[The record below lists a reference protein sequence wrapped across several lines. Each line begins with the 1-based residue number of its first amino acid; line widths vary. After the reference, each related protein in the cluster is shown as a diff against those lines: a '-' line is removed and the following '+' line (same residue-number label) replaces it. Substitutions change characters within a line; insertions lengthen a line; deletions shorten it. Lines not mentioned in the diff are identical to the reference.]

1 MILSVMNS
9 VAFSPFSARRLALVS
24 VFCIGAGLTGA
35 AAHAGDVDVTLN
47 GVRSGGNLYISL
59 QSRGEFMENNGTAGE
74 IFKDVR
80 GGTLSVTLEDVPDGA
95 YAARQM
101 VEHDLQAEQLVVDL
115 LRKQATLAES
125 VGDRATRY
133 LYEEILLKTE
143 DRAFHLAHFLAEDT
157 LLLPF
162 LRTP

>member
-95 YAARQM
+95 YAASVWHDIDCDGVFDTDDQGVPIDGWSMKNGEALRSAPSFDQVSISVSGDTSLVLDM
-101 VEHDLQAEQLVVDL
+101 V
-115 LRKQATLAES
+115 
-125 VGDRATRY
+125 Y
-133 LYEEILLKTE
+133 LK
-143 DRAFHLAHFLAEDT
+143 
-157 LLLPF
+157 
-162 LRTP
+162 